1 MATNYIQPGDSLTIP
16 APAAVASGGV
26 VIAGS
31 IVGIAAGDAESGA
44 SVDVVTRGVFTLPK
58 VGANAFTSGRPS
70 TGMPARASRPPRLPA
85 TRSWAWRWQRP
96 GPRRRPWPFGF
107 RGSESVQLQS
117 METLM

>member
-1 MATNYIQPGDSLTIP
+1 MATNYIQPGDCLTIP

-58 VGANAFTSGRPS
+58 VGANTFTLGAAAYWDSGTGLATTTASGNTKLGVAVEAAGAS
-70 TGMPARASRPPRLPA
+70 TATVAVRL
-85 TRSWAWRWQRP
+85 S
-96 GPRRRPWPFGF
+96 GF
-107 RGSESVQLQS
+107 
-117 METLM
+117 